1 VWLPWVAFGVTVY
14 AGPHD
19 GLERPFYS
27 GKSFHVGVS
36 VPFWVMVAIVVA
48 IFLISSDPP
57 SSCSCCS
64 AATRSPGMCTGA
76 GGRWRG
82 QSNPAQPARS
92 GAETA
97 PPH

>member
-1 VWLPWVAFGVTVY
+1 
-14 AGPHD
+14 
-19 GLERPFYS
+19 
-27 GKSFHVGVS
+27 
-36 VPFWVMVAIVVA
+36 MVAIVVA

-57 SSCSCCS
+57 IVLFVLFCCYAVS
-64 AATRSPGMCTGA
+64 GYVYWGWR
-76 GGRWRG
+76 RWRG